1 MSEQP
6 PADAVVAETVAAV
19 VNNIQ
24 NVPANQSAPA
34 DKYAQTPRLFGRK
47 QPIHQALGGG
57 TTADVLLWRKKHL
70 SIGLLVGATLAWI
83 LLEKTGYTLVSLVFN
98 ITLFLVVI
106 LFVWSNLAAL
116 LNRAPPPL
124 PELSLSEDFVLST
137 ANTVRLEL
145 NKVLA
150 IAHDVALGKDFKL
163 FLKVIAVLWIFSTV
177 AGWFSLLTLVY
188 ICIILAQTLPFIYDK
203 YEDVIDHHANRISE
217 QAQVHYK
224 KLDENVFS
232 KIPRAPAKEKKI
244 Q

>member
-6 PADAVVAETVAAV
+6 PADAAVAETVAAV
-19 VNNIQ
+19 MNNAANI
-24 NVPANQSAPA
+24 PANQPAPA
-34 DKYAQTPRLFGRK
+34 DKYASTPRLFGRK
-47 QPIHQALGGG
+47 QPVHQVLGGG

-83 LLEKTGYTLVSLVFN
+83 LLEKTGYTVLSIVSNV
-98 ITLFLVVI
+98 TLFLVVI
-106 LFVWSNLAAL
+106 LFVWSNVAAL

-137 ANTVRLEL
+137 ASSVRLEL
-145 NKVLA
+145 NKALA

-163 FLKVIAVLWIFSTV
+163 FLKVIAVLWIVSTV
-177 AGWFSLLTLVY
+177 ASWFNLLTLIY
-188 ICIILAQTLPFIYDK
+188 ICIVLALIVPFIYDK

-217 QAQVHYK
+217 QAQAHYK

-232 KIPRAPAKEKKI
+232 KIPKAPVKEKKI